1 MRFLGCLLLLLIVT
15 YAVVLNAIRPHT
27 TGRELTLD
35 ELQQR
40 VQDKRITAVTFLT
53 EDSRM
58 IGADETGRWWVGLA
72 SNEILI
78 SRLLSEFAGAGVRT
92 RIDTQTSKS
101 LLKLATGFLLPTATL
116 IVGFGFLYTLFRGPG
131 GRELALIGR
140 SKVRRYNSRAEG
152 RVSFSE
158 VAGLDEAVEELRE
171 VRDFLAAPEKFEAM
185 GAKPPRGILLVG
197 PPGCGKTLLAKAV
210 AGEAGV
216 PFFAISASEFLE
228 LLVGVGPSRV
238 RDLFQQARAAAPS
251 IIFVDELD
259 AIGRSRSG
267 GVSLNPEG
275 ESTLNELLVQLDG
288 FDAGA
293 SRVVLMAATNRPEI
307 LDQALVRRGRF
318 DRQIVIDAPDV
329 TGRLAIARVH
339 AHGKPLASDLDLE
352 RFARRAVGLTGA
364 DIAAALNEAAML
376 AARRKLSTIG
386 RRELDDAVE
395 RVLSGPERHSRIL
408 DAEEKRRVAYHEA
421 GHALVGWVLGSII
434 TVDKVSIVARGHS
447 LGSTLVLP
455 IDDRRLKTQAQME
468 EQLTYGLAGRAAE
481 RVVFGDISGGSQQ
494 DLAKCMELARHMV
507 YELGM
512 SESLGPV
519 VLGPGD
525 GSFFRD
531 HSEAVAE
538 KADLE
543 VQQTLL
549 AADRRAQQVLA
560 KHRAHLDRLAEQ
572 LARRETLERQDL
584 EALLGDLP
592 KGLSNAAA
600 TADVGPA
607 TATAQRRSS

>member
-1 MRFLGCLLLLLIVT
+1 MLFLGFLLLFLIVT
-15 YAVVLNAIRPHT
+15 YAIVLNAIRPHT
-27 TGRELTLD
+27 PGRELTLD

-40 VQDKRITAVTFLT
+40 VQDKRITEVNFLT

-58 IGADETGRWWVGLA
+58 TGVDDGGQWWTGLA
-72 SNEILI
+72 NNEILT
-78 SRLLSEFAGAGVRT
+78 SRLLTDFAEGGVRT
-92 RIDTQTSKS
+92 RVDTQTSKS
-101 LLKLATGFLLPTATL
+101 LLKLSTGFLLPTATL

-131 GRELALIGR
+131 GRELAFMGK
-140 SKVRRYNSRAEG
+140 SKARRYSSKSEG
-152 RVSFSE
+152 RVTFAD
-158 VAGLDEAVEELRE
+158 VAGLEEAIEELKE
-171 VRDFLAAPEKFEAM
+171 VRDFLAEPESFEAM
-185 GAKPPRGILLVG
+185 GATPPRGILLAG

-267 GVSLNPEG
+267 GTSLNPEG

-307 LDQALVRRGRF
+307 LDQALIRRGRF

-329 TGRLAIARVH
+329 AGRLAIARVH
-339 AHGKPLASDLDLE
+339 ARGKPLASDLDLE

-364 DIAAALNEAAML
+364 DIAAALNESAML
-376 AARRKLSTIG
+376 AARRKLSKIG

-395 RVLSGPERHSRIL
+395 RVLTGPERHSRIL
-408 DAEEKRRVAYHEA
+408 DAQDKQRVAYHEA
-421 GHALVGWVLGSII
+421 GHALVGWVLGSTM

-447 LGSTLVLP
+447 LGNTLSLP
-455 IDDRRLKTQAQME
+455 IDDRRLKTRAQME
-468 EQLTYGLAGRAAE
+468 EELTYILAGRATE
-481 RVVFGDISGGSQQ
+481 TVVFGDTSGGSQQ
-494 DLAKCMELARHMV
+494 DLSRSTQLARHMV

-512 SESLGPV
+512 SKALGPL

-525 GSFFRD
+525 GSFFRE

-543 VQQTLL
+543 VQEMLVE
-549 AADRRAQQVLA
+549 ADARAQRVLA
-560 KHRAHLDRLAEQ
+560 RHRAHLDRLAEQ

-584 EALLGDLP
+584 EGLLGDLP
-592 KGLSNAAA
+592 QDSGLAAA
-600 TADVGPA
+600 TGGGPA
-607 TATAQRRSS
+607 ATGRLRSS